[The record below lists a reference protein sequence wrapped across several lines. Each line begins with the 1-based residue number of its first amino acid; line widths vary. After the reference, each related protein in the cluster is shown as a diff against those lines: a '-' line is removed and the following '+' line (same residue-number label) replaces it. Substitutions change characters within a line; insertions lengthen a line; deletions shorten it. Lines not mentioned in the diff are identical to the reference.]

1 MANIPIWPGSSSFHP
16 GDTPFGFYDKDP
28 AFEKDADKVCTF
40 VTRRLGYP
48 LVEIE
53 LQAINIYAA
62 FEEAVTIYGN
72 ELYAYKIRE
81 NYLTLEGQPTS
92 IDIEESIVTPNLGRI
107 IDYSEQYGAEAGTG
121 GNVPWRKMAVPLTS
135 SIQDYDLD
143 VLAAQHGF
151 TQSNDIQIMRVFYEA
166 PPASALMASSYDGFG
181 FGLGGSVAAGIDG
194 VGGLGGMGYGGGYLM
209 MPLNY
214 DMQIIQ
220 QIELNDMVRISNY
233 SFEMHNNVLR
243 VFPIP
248 GSGGNNGIATPFT
261 ASDGTIKSG
270 SGVGNMWVEFM
281 LKSDRSSA
289 SIIEASDRIKFVS
302 GVPYKNPNY
311 DAINSVGRSWIF
323 EMTLAIC
330 KEVLGYIRGKYETI
344 PIPNAEITLN
354 QADLIA
360 AAREEKEALLASLRA
375 FFDETSREKLL
386 ERRTM
391 ESNFVMEELDRV
403 PRVIYIG

>member
-62 FEEAVTIYGN
+62 FEEAVTVYGN

-81 NYLTLEGQPTS
+81 NYLTLEGAPTS

-121 GNVPWRKMAVPLTS
+121 GNVPWRKMAVPLTAS
-135 SIQDYDLD
+135 VQDYNLD
-143 VLAAQHGF
+143 DLAAQHGF

-166 PPASALMASSYDGFG
+166 PPASALFMNSYDGFG

-243 VFPIP
+243 VFPVP
-248 GSGGNNGIATPFT
+248 GSGGNSGV
-261 ASDGTIKSG
+261 SG

-289 SIIEASDRIKFVS
+289 SIVEASDKIKYVS
-302 GVPYKNPNY
+302 GVPYKNPTY
-311 DAINSVGRSWIF
+311 KEINSVGRSWIF
-323 EMTLAIC
+323 EFTLAIC
-330 KEVLGYIRGKYETI
+330 KEMLGYVRGKYETI

-360 AAREEKEALLASLRA
+360 AAREEKEALLASLRG

>member
-62 FEEAVTIYGN
+62 FEEAVTVYGN

-121 GNVPWRKMAVPLTS
+121 GNVPWRKMAVPLTAS
-135 SIQDYDLD
+135 VQDYNLD
-143 VLAAQHGF
+143 DLAAQHGF

-166 PPASALMASSYDGFG
+166 PPASAIMASSYDGFG
-181 FGLGGSVAAGIDG
+181 FGLGGSIAAGIDG
-194 VGGLGGMGYGGGYLM
+194 VGGMGGMGYGGGYLM

-248 GSGGNNGIATPFT
+248 GGNFNQGL
-261 ASDGTIKSG
+261 SG

-289 SIIEASDRIKFVS
+289 SIVEAYDKIKMVS
-302 GVPYKNPNY
+302 GVPYKNPKY
-311 DAINSVGRSWIF
+311 EAINSVGRSWIF
-323 EMTLAIC
+323 EFTLAIC
-330 KEVLGYIRGKYETI
+330 KEMLGYVRGKYETI

>member
-1 MANIPIWPGSSSFHP
+1 MQI
-16 GDTPFGFYDKDP
+16 K
-28 AFEKDADKVCTF
+28 F

-62 FEEAVTIYGN
+62 FEEAVTVYGN

-81 NYLTLEGQPTS
+81 NYLTLEGQPSS
-92 IDIEESIVTPNLGRI
+92 IEIEESIVTPNLGRI

-135 SIQDYDLD
+135 SVQDYDLD
-143 VLAAQHGF
+143 VLASQHGF
-151 TQSNDIQIMRVFYEA
+151 TQSNDIEIMRVFYEA
-166 PPASALMASSYDGFG
+166 PPASALFMNSYDGFG
-181 FGLGGSVAAGIDG
+181 FGLGGSIAAGIDG
-194 VGGLGGMGYGGGYLM
+194 AGGFGGFGYGGGYLM

-214 DMQIIQ
+214 NMQIIQ
-220 QIELNDMVRISNY
+220 QIELNNTVRTSNY
-233 SFEMHNNVLR
+233 SFEMHDNVLR
-243 VFPIP
+243 VFPVP
-248 GSGGNNGIATPFT
+248 GYNNVI
-261 ASDGTIKSG
+261 SG
-270 SGVGNMWVEFM
+270 STGCGNMWVEFM

-289 SIIEASDRIKFVS
+289 SIVEAYEKIKFVS
-302 GVPYKNPNY
+302 GVPYKNPKY
-311 DAINSVGRSWIF
+311 EDINSVGRSWIF
-323 EMTLAIC
+323 EFTLAIC
-330 KEVLGYIRGKYETI
+330 KETLGYIRGKYETI

>member
-16 GDTPFGFYDKDP
+16 GDTPFGFYDNDP
-28 AFEKDADKVCTF
+28 TFEKDADKVCTF

-194 VGGLGGMGYGGGYLM
+194 VGGLGGFGYGGGYLM

-214 DMQIIQ
+214 DLQIIQ
-220 QIELNDMVRISNY
+220 QIEMNDMVRISNY
-233 SFEMHNNVLR
+233 SFEMHDNVLR

-248 GSGGNNGIATPFT
+248 TSN
-261 ASDGTIKSG
+261 ASSG
-270 SGVGNMWVEFM
+270 SAGYDPNNPSGSAGSMWVEFIS
-281 LKSDRSSA
+281 KSQRSTA
-289 SIIEASDRIKFVS
+289 SIVESYDKIKMVS
-302 GVPYKNPNY
+302 GVPYKNPKY
-311 DAINSVGRSWIF
+311 DEINSVGRSWIF

-330 KEVLGYIRGKYETI
+330 KEMLGYVRGKYETI

-360 AAREEKEALLASLRA
+360 AAREEKEALLASLRS

-391 ESNFVMEELDRV
+391 ESDFVMKELDRV